1 MAKRNEAGELVGLR
15 PDKDHPA
22 SKGFACAKG
31 TRFVEV
37 ATHPDRVL
45 HPRIGAEQASW
56 EKALDTVADAISRL
70 RKEHGPHSVGI
81 YFGNPMAFNSL
92 GVAAIVHMV
101 GQLGSRNVFFA
112 GSQDCNNKF
121 AAGRLLHGNPFVHPI
136 PDFEHADLAVVFG
149 SNPYVSQSSFVH
161 LEGGS
166 VGAFGGIAK
175 RGGKIVWVDPR
186 RTESAKRWG
195 RHLPIRPAT
204 DAWLMLALLARV
216 GRPSHRADRVEGF
229 EELLAAVQD
238 VDADACL
245 RRTGISPEAF
255 EALVLDLQRSERTAF
270 HMSVGVNMSG
280 FGTIAYV
287 LMQALAY
294 ATGNL
299 DAKGGSVFA
308 GTSAPV
314 RWIARRAG
322 LLAEAHAR
330 VGGFRSTVRSL
341 PGGILA
347 DEILTP
353 GDERIRALLVIGGD
367 PLRSIPGGSRLEG
380 ALKKLDLLACIDM
393 FESRTAT
400 HADVFLPATSWL
412 ERWDVGLA
420 SIPFQARGRAQL
432 SGPLMEPRGEARH
445 DSQILAE
452 LATRLRLG
460 GPVWPLLRR
469 DVSRWFPA
477 PAAGVPLPSA
487 KPGRYLKRNRVTFW
501 NQDIAAELQ
510 RLEATP
516 EPAPGGLR
524 LIGRRRRL
532 GHNSWLHGGQRD
544 GTPEASAW
552 MHPEDLATRNLDDGA
567 AIELRTSVGALRV
580 NVRAEPDVSP
590 GTVVMPHGVHGVS
603 LNDILPSG
611 PEHIERVSGQLAM
624 TGIPVEVAAAAP
636 E

>member
-1 MAKRNEAGELVGLR
+1 MAKRDEAGALIGLR
-15 PDKDHPA
+15 PDKNHPA

-45 HPRIGAEQASW
+45 HPRVGTNRAPWDQ
-56 EKALDTVADAISRL
+56 ALDTVADALDRL

-92 GVAAIVHMV
+92 GIAAIVHMV
-101 GQLGSRNVFFA
+101 GQLGSRNIFFA

-136 PDFEHADLAVVFG
+136 PDFEHAELAVVFG

-166 VGAFGGIAK
+166 VGAFGGIEK
-175 RGGKIVWVDPR
+175 RGGTIVWVDPR

-204 DAWLMLALLARV
+204 DAWLLLALLARV
-216 GRPSHRADRVEGF
+216 GKPVHRADRVEGF
-229 EELLAAVQD
+229 EELLSAIGD

-245 RRTGISPEAF
+245 RRTGISQEAF
-255 EALVLDLQRSERTAF
+255 ETLVRDLLRAKRTAF

-280 FGTIAYV
+280 YGTIAYV

-314 RWIARRAG
+314 RWIARRSG

-380 ALKKLDLLACIDM
+380 ALKHLDFLACIDM
-393 FESRTAT
+393 FESRTAA

-432 SGPLMEPRGEARH
+432 SGPLMEPQGEARH
-445 DSQILAE
+445 DAQILAE

-469 DVSRWFPA
+469 DLSQWFPA
-477 PAAGVPLPSA
+477 PAAGIPLPSA
-487 KPGRYLKRNRVTFW
+487 RPGRYLKRNRVTFW
-501 NQDIAAELQ
+501 SQDIAAELQ
-510 RLEATP
+510 RLQATP
-516 EPAPGGLR
+516 EPATDGLR

-544 GTPEASAW
+544 GEPEPYAW
-552 MHPEDLATRNLDDGA
+552 MHPKDLATRNLDDGA
-567 AIELRTSVGALRV
+567 AVELRTSVGALRV
-580 NVRAEPDVSP
+580 NVRAEPDVSL

-624 TGIPVEVAAAAP
+624 TGVVVEVAAA

>member
-1 MAKRNEAGELVGLR
+1 M
-15 PDKDHPA
+15 
-22 SKGFACAKG
+22 
-31 TRFVEV
+31 
-37 ATHPDRVL
+37 HPDRVL
-45 HPRIGAEQASW
+45 HPKIGATPASW
-56 EKALDTVADAISRL
+56 DQALNTVADAIARL

-121 AAGRLLHGNPFVHPI
+121 AAGRLLHGNPFVQPI

-166 VGAFGGIAK
+166 VGAFGGLEK
-175 RGGKIVWVDPR
+175 RGGTVVWVDPR

-195 RHLPIRPAT
+195 RHLAIRPAT
-204 DAWLMLALLARV
+204 DAWLLLALLSRI
-216 GRPSHRADRVEGF
+216 GRPTHRADRVEGF
-229 EELLAAVQD
+229 EELLAAVRD
-238 VDADACL
+238 VDIDACL
-245 RRTGISPEAF
+245 RRTGISAASF
-255 EALVLDLQRSERTAF
+255 DALVVDLERSKKTAF

-367 PLRSIPGGSRLEG
+367 PLRSIPGGSRLES
-380 ALKKLDLLACIDM
+380 ALEQLDFLACIDM
-393 FESRTAT
+393 FESRTAA

-420 SIPFQARGRAQL
+420 SIPFQAQGRAQL
-432 SGPLMEPRGEARH
+432 SGPLMKPRGEARH
-445 DSQILAE
+445 DAQILAE

-460 GPVWPLLRR
+460 GPVWPLLRK
-469 DVSRWFPA
+469 DISRWFPA
-477 PAAGVPLPSA
+477 PASGVPLPSA
-487 KPGRYLKRNRVTFW
+487 RPGRYLQRNRVTFW
-501 NQDIAAELQ
+501 NQDIAAELA
-510 RLEATP
+510 RLDATP
-516 EPAPGGLR
+516 EPDPGGLR

-532 GHNSWLHGGQRD
+532 GHNSWLHGGHRD
-544 GTPEASAW
+544 GDPEAAAW
-552 MHPEDLATRNLDDGA
+552 MHPDDLAARDLDDGA
-567 AIELRTSVGALRV
+567 AVELRTSVGALQV
-580 NVRAEPDVSP
+580 SVSAQPDVTP
-590 GTVVMPHGVHGVS
+590 GTVVMPHGVHGLS

-611 PEHIERVSGQLAM
+611 PDQIERVSGQLAM
-624 TGIPVEVAAAAP
+624 TGIPVEVAAA

>member
-1 MAKRNEAGELVGLR
+1 MAKRDAAGTLVGLR
-15 PDKDHPA
+15 PDKDHPT

-45 HPRIGAEQASW
+45 HPKVGAKQASW
-56 EKALDTVADAISRL
+56 DEALNTVSDAVAQL

-121 AAGRLLHGNPFVHPI
+121 AAARLLHGNPFVHPI

-166 VGAFGGIAK
+166 VGAFGGIEK
-175 RGGKIVWVDPR
+175 RGGTVVWVDPR

-204 DAWLMLALLARV
+204 DAWLLLALLARM
-216 GRPSHRADRVEGF
+216 GAGEHRADRVEGF

-238 VDADACL
+238 IDPDACL
-245 RRTGISPEAF
+245 RRTGISPDAF
-255 EALVLDLQRSERTAF
+255 EALVRDLQRSDRTAF

-308 GTSAPV
+308 GTSAPA

-322 LLAEAHAR
+322 LLAEAHSR

-367 PLRSIPGGSRLEG
+367 PLRSIPGGSRLEA
-380 ALKKLDLLACIDM
+380 ALGQLEFLACIDM
-393 FESRTAT
+393 FESRTAA

-412 ERWDVGLA
+412 ERWDAGIA

-445 DSQILAE
+445 DAQILAE
-452 LATRLRLG
+452 IATRLRLG
-460 GPVWPLLRR
+460 GPLWPVLRK

-477 PAAGVPLPSA
+477 PAAGIPLPSA
-487 KPGRYLKRNRVTFW
+487 RPGRYLQRNRVTFW
-501 NQDIAAELQ
+501 NQDIAAELG
-510 RLEATP
+510 RLEAMP
-516 EPAPGGLR
+516 EPPPGGLR

-532 GHNSWLHGGQRD
+532 GHNSWLHGGNRD
-544 GTPEASAW
+544 GEPEASAW
-552 MHPEDLATRNLDDGA
+552 MHPDDLAARELDDGA
-567 AIELRTSVGALRV
+567 AIELLTSVGALRV
-580 NVRAEPDVSP
+580 NVLAQPDVSP

-624 TGIPVEVAAAAP
+624 TGIPVEVAAA